1 MKKLLS
7 LLLAMAMAISLTACG
22 GTERQGGS
30 APSPAADP
38 VSGQETETPDI
49 KGETEPPAAE
59 DTEGTKILV
68 AYFSWADN
76 AILADDVDA
85 VASPSVI
92 PPGNVQQLAVW
103 VQEETG
109 GDLFAIR
116 VTDPY
121 PSDWDAC
128 LERAN
133 EERGSDARPEL
144 EEQVEDMDQYD
155 TVFLGYP
162 NWWYGVPM
170 ALLSFLE
177 QNDLSGKDVYLFCS
191 HGTGGLARSVEII
204 TEAAPDAN
212 ISDRIFDC
220 YEEEAASSEE
230 DIKAWVDELGFS
242 AGDSVENEQAA
253 RQITAERWSMS
264 STTAPP
270 RTPFWRSSLSPSTWR
285 TTAPTRR
292 SSTRPRRW
300 IPRLPPWR
308 RAGPVCWHTTPPG
321 VTW

>member
-22 GTERQGGS
+22 GTEHQGSS
-30 APSPAADP
+30 APSPAIDP

-68 AYFSWADN
+68 VYFSWADN

-162 NWWYGVPM
+162 NWWGDMPM
-170 ALLSFLE
+170 ILYTFLDEYDFSGKTIAPFVTSGGSGFSGTIGTIERMEPNAAVTEGLSLGSSE
-177 QNDLSGKDVYLFCS
+177 AADPGSDVAQWLSGI
-191 HGTGGLARSVEII
+191 GLAE
-204 TEAAPDAN
+204 
-212 ISDRIFDC
+212 
-220 YEEEAASSEE
+220 SE
-230 DIKAWVDELGFS
+230 GS
-242 AGDSVENEQAA
+242 EN
-253 RQITAERWSMS
+253 S
-264 STTAPP
+264 
-270 RTPFWRSSLSPSTWR
+270 
-285 TTAPTRR
+285 
-292 SSTRPRRW
+292 
-300 IPRLPPWR
+300 
-308 RAGPVCWHTTPPG
+308 
-321 VTW
+321 